1 MPASIITPT
10 LALAQN
16 LPLDGAI
23 AIELQD
29 GIMIFRASHHIQ
41 ERIENLLNKQQ
52 EILLTAIENQELDS
66 YAEIDDYLSFV
77 NRMIRNSFIVES
89 PSPEVKNTPKSFLQ
103 TAKSLKLQGNP
114 DWSTNIKQDFEHC

>member
-10 LALAQN
+10 PLLAQH

-41 ERIENLLNKQQ
+41 ERIESLLDKQ
-52 EILLTAIENQELDS
+52 EEAPLTAIEAQELDS
-66 YAEIDDYLSFV
+66 YSEIDDYLSFI
-77 NRMIRNSFIVES
+77 NRMIRNNFILEA
-89 PSPEVKNTPKSFLQ
+89 N
-103 TAKSLKLQGNP
+103 LK
-114 DWSTNIKQDFEHC
+114 TNIAIEHGE

>member
-10 LALAQN
+10 PLLAQN

-29 GIMIFRASHHIQ
+29 GIMIFRASHHLQ
-41 ERIENLLNKQQ
+41 KRIESLLDKQ
-52 EILLTAIENQELDS
+52 EAVPLTEVETQELDS

-77 NRMIRNSFIVES
+77 NRMIRNNCILETNLKTPLAIDQVCNMSPAAQLEIVYTKIRSIE
-89 PSPEVKNTPKSFLQ
+89 
-103 TAKSLKLQGNP
+103 
-114 DWSTNIKQDFEHC
+114 